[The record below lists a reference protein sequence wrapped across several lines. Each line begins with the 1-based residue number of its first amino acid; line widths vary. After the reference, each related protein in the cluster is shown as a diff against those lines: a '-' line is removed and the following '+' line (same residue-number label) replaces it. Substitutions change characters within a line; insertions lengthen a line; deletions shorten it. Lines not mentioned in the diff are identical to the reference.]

1 MAWIES
7 HQELGRHPKTLR
19 LAVELKCSVP
29 CAVGYVHFLWWW
41 ALDYAPDG
49 LVVAAN
55 KPLVAQACLW
65 MRKPELFWTALET
78 SGFVEPAEEPGVV
91 RIHDWTDY
99 SGKLKTQRALRK
111 ESNRRAQQ
119 RRRQQKVSADVSVV
133 SAPNQQPTVQNTT
146 VQNSSPPLP
155 PLSVSTDAATETQ
168 CPMGPHT
175 FRGAYAE
182 HLATDPRHQVKRRD
196 PSPPSADDTN
206 HMAKSDHMAASA

>member
-29 CAVGYVHFLWWW
+29 CAVGFVHFLWWW

-49 LVVAAN
+49 LVVEAN
-55 KPLVAQACLW
+55 KPLVAQACMW
-65 MRKPELFWTALET
+65 MRKSDAFWEALET
-78 SGFVEPAEEPGVV
+78 AGFVEPAEVPGVI

-119 RRRQQKVSADVSVV
+119 RRRQQKVSADVSTV
-133 SAPNQQPTVQNTT
+133 SAPNQQPTVQNSTE
-146 VQNSSPPLP
+146 QYSSPPGP
-155 PLSVSTDAATETQ
+155 PPSVSTDTETQ

-175 FRGAYAE
+175 FSGSYAE
-182 HLATDPRHQVKRRD
+182 HLATDSRHKVKVGV
-196 PSPPSADDTN
+196 
-206 HMAKSDHMAASA
+206 

>member
-49 LVVAAN
+49 LVLVAN
-55 KPLVAQACLW
+55 QPLVAQACMW
-65 MRKPELFWTALET
+65 TKKSETFWAALET
-78 SGFVEPAEEPGVV
+78 AGFVEPAEEPGVV

-99 SGKLKTQRALRK
+99 SGKLKAQRALRK
-111 ESNRRAQQ
+111 DSNRRAQQ

-133 SAPNQQPTVQNTT
+133 SAANQQPTVQYST
-146 VQNSSPPLP
+146 VQKSNPPVP
-155 PLSVSTDAATETQ
+155 PPSVTADAETQ

-175 FRGAYAE
+175 FSGSYAE
-182 HLATDPRHQVKRRD
+182 HLATDSRHKVKGRD
-196 PSPPSADDTN
+196 NAVVGAPEVAVGSVT
-206 HMAKSDHMAASA
+206 